1 MVHLIKKRFIVTAAV
16 LCGFVLPQY
25 GSASALMPTQAQ
37 NESGVTYITGGIAE
51 EAEMMRRVAKNY
63 TLEMA
68 FVQKLKQ
75 QEEFIS
81 EVTVKLINAKK
92 DVVLDT
98 ITKGPYVYVN
108 VPSGRYTIVAEFNG
122 VEKHQQVV
130 VNAKKH
136 QKVVF
141 WWPITELPQPEDRSE
156 PIE

>member
-51 EAEMMRRVAKNY
+51 EAEMMRSVAKNY

-92 DVVLDT
+92 DVVLDLSL
-98 ITKGPYVYVN
+98 IH
-108 VPSGRYTIVAEFNG
+108 I
-122 VEKHQQVV
+122 
-130 VNAKKH
+130 
-136 QKVVF
+136 
-141 WWPITELPQPEDRSE
+141 
-156 PIE
+156 